1 MCEFCHTHGEGKKW
15 YLEAKNYS
23 DDLLSDLRRR
33 DFIKDFFEKPEVQ
46 SEGVEKIGK
55 LASAPGFVKSALATR
70 ISDKM
75 KKLHFGQVV
84 PIEEVERIFDFVTS
98 ITRFACLC
106 RHLTVGSEQR
116 YCYGVSLAPNGGKMV
131 ELIREIDPTYLIG
144 PDTDGMESFSKEK
157 ALSMLREHEEE
168 GLCHTVWTFVAPFI
182 AGICN
187 CDKADCLAMQSTVTY
202 GVSQL
207 FRAEYVAE
215 VAPDLCT
222 GCRDCMRSCQFGAIS
237 YSAALEKTV
246 IDLRRCYGCGICR
259 AACPSGAI
267 ELKERAAVPAAAKL
281 W

>member
-267 ELKERAAVPAAAKL
+267 ELKDRAAVPAAAKL

>member
-23 DDLLSDLRRR
+23 DDLLSDLQRRN
-33 DFIKDFFEKPEVQ
+33 FIKDFFERPEAQ
-46 SEGVEKIGK
+46 SKGLEKIGQ
-55 LASAPGFVKSALATR
+55 LSSAPGFVKSALSVR
-70 ISDKM
+70 ISEKM
-75 KKLHFGQVV
+75 KKFHFGQVV

-131 ELIREIDPTYLIG
+131 ELIREIDPKYLIG
-144 PDTDGMESFSKEK
+144 PDTAGMESFSKEK

-202 GVSQL
+202 GVPQM

-215 VAPDLCT
+215 VDPDLCT
-222 GCRDCMRSCQFGAIS
+222 GCRDCMRFCQFGAIS

-259 AACPSGAI
+259 SGCSSGAI
-267 ELKERAAVPAAAKL
+267 VLKERMAVPTAAKL

>member
-15 YLEAKNYS
+15 YLEARNYS

-33 DFIKDFFEKPEVQ
+33 NFIKDFFEKPEAQ
-46 SEGVEKIGK
+46 GKGVEKIGQ
-55 LASAPGFVKSALATR
+55 LASTPGFVKNALATR

-84 PIEEVERIFDFVTS
+84 PIEEVEHIFDFVTS

-106 RHLTVGSEQR
+106 RHVTVGSEQR
-116 YCYGVSLAPNGGKMV
+116 YCYAVSLAPNGGKLL
-131 ELIREIDPTYLIG
+131 ELMREIDPKYLIG
-144 PDTDGMESFSKEK
+144 PDTAGLESLSKDK
-157 ALSMLREHEEE
+157 ALAMLREHEEE
-168 GLCHTVWTFVAPFI
+168 GLCHTVWTFIAPFI
-182 AGICN
+182 GGICN

-202 GVSQL
+202 GVPVL

-215 VAPDLCT
+215 VDPDLCT
-222 GCRDCMRSCQFGAIS
+222 GCRDCMRLCQFGAIS

-246 IDLRRCYGCGICR
+246 IDFRRCYGCGICR
-259 AACPSGAI
+259 SACPSDAI
-267 ELKERAAVPAAAKL
+267 VLKERAVVPTAAKL

>member
-1 MCEFCHTHGEGKKW
+1 
-15 YLEAKNYS
+15 
-23 DDLLSDLRRR
+23 
-33 DFIKDFFEKPEVQ
+33 
-46 SEGVEKIGK
+46 
-55 LASAPGFVKSALATR
+55 
-70 ISDKM
+70 
-75 KKLHFGQVV
+75 
-84 PIEEVERIFDFVTS
+84 
-98 ITRFACLC
+98 
-106 RHLTVGSEQR
+106 
-116 YCYGVSLAPNGGKMV
+116 MV

-267 ELKERAAVPAAAKL
+267 ELKDRAAVPAAAKL

>member
-131 ELIREIDPTYLIG
+131 ELIKEIDPTYLIG

-267 ELKERAAVPAAAKL
+267 ELKDRAAVPTAAKL